1 MLAGLLGLAAIGAG
15 GGGGGGGGVSGATP
29 AAAATTEVTLHD
41 GYIDGAKVYVD
52 LNDNGVV
59 DLTGPNADKYLGQTV
74 NGKLA
79 ATLTDSDKLHALIAQ
94 GGTDISTGSSFLG
107 SFSTTAGSTVINP
120 LSTMVQGL
128 VQATASSLSGLT
140 AAEKQVALAE
150 AKVTALAMVNTV
162 LGIEKDV
169 DLTKL
174 DTVKASSS
182 GGDES
187 AGISSADAI
196 DLHGKSLMVANMV
209 SMAVATLTGAAN
221 AASADGQTTI
231 EVADFSKF
239 VVQGIVNTVKA
250 AASSGESV
258 SFSSADSVKQMLDSA
273 VDVAKAGG
281 KSLDSTAVENSA
293 KKVADAVSTTNQLIG
308 AFADQAAQAS
318 DAAPAG
324 GGANAAATG
333 LTQMLQVQKAVLN
346 QAEGL
351 KTGSSTAL
359 TNIGNLADAGN
370 VLEAAKNVT
379 GLKIGTKEVSAVAVV
394 PTGDTT
400 APTVSA
406 IDIRPA
412 RVGDLAQVVVKM
424 SESVLVKPGTD
435 GQFAT
440 LSITTSAADASSAV
454 TATASL
460 DPGLSSGDTVVFT
473 YRVQPG
479 DVRVA
484 VANGAAISLP
494 AGASI
499 KDLAGNAANPAIAS
513 GKAVVVDSIAPTVA
527 IGSDAAFVKA
537 GATATVTFN
546 LSEAA
551 STRTAGAFTEAD
563 ITVKNGTLSSFTK
576 VSDTVYTAKLA
587 ATSASAPAEVG
598 ISGGKF
604 TDAAGNANMP
614 SNVVLLAQEGAA
626 PGTTWPSRCPA

>member
-1 MLAGLLGLAAIGAG
+1 MMVIILLPHQPKPFSSSPL
-15 GGGGGGGGVSGATP
+15 TRYQ
-29 AAAATTEVTLHD
+29 HD
-41 GYIDGAKVYVD
+41 
-52 LNDNGVV
+52 
-59 DLTGPNADKYLGQTV
+59 ADHDVHGISSSANMEPCHCVPISSSSSAYSSVLWLMRAYRTR
-74 NGKLA
+74 
-79 ATLTDSDKLHALIAQ
+79 LINIA
-94 GGTDISTGSSFLG
+94 
-107 SFSTTAGSTVINP
+107 
-120 LSTMVQGL
+120 
-128 VQATASSLSGLT
+128 
-140 AAEKQVALAE
+140 
-150 AKVTALAMVNTV
+150 
-162 LGIEKDV
+162 LGIDKDV

-187 AGISSADAI
+187 AGISGADAI
-196 DLHGKSLMVANMV
+196 DLHGKALMVANMV

-221 AASADGQTTI
+221 AASADGQTII

-273 VDVAKAGG
+273 VDAAKAGG

-308 AFADQAAQAS
+308 AFADQAAKSS

-351 KTGSSTAL
+351 QTGSSTAL

-400 APTVSA
+400 APTVTS
-406 IDIRPA
+406 IDVRPA

-440 LSITTSAADASSAV
+440 LSITTSAADANSAV

-484 VANGAAISLP
+484 VAS
-494 AGASI
+494 GASI
-499 KDLAGNAANPAIAS
+499 SL
-513 GKAVVVDSIAPTVA
+513 
-527 IGSDAAFVKA
+527 
-537 GATATVTFN
+537 
-546 LSEAA
+546 
-551 STRTAGAFTEAD
+551 
-563 ITVKNGTLSSFTK
+563 
-576 VSDTVYTAKLA
+576 
-587 ATSASAPAEVG
+587 
-598 ISGGKF
+598 
-604 TDAAGNANMP
+604 
-614 SNVVLLAQEGAA
+614 
-626 PGTTWPSRCPA
+626 